1 MWKPRPLTHFIPLS
15 PVKIFINQMSATFG
29 ITTIIEGHHFSP
41 LIKPPYRSQ
50 FVVSRRGQHLAGF
63 HKIRELVQA
72 ERRTLRAPVVESPKK
87 RLPVGV
93 SNGIETLIPDC
104 NRHGQETPLG
114 GFFRTVRHKIDIVF
128 LQDALQQGGLAQPA
142 TATYPP
148 LAVGNLVLEATD
160 RVPVELTA
168 A

>member
-1 MWKPRPLTHFIPLS
+1 MGTPIQWRFF
-15 PVKIFINQMSATFG
+15 VEG
-29 ITTIIEGHHFSP
+29 DIEHH
-41 LIKPPYRSQ
+41 LLRRAANHQ
-50 FVVSRRGQHLAGF
+50 VEVQGLFVQQLLQRRGQHLAGF

-128 LQDALQQGGLAQPA
+128 LQDAL
-142 TATYPP
+142 
-148 LAVGNLVLEATD
+148 
-160 RVPVELTA
+160 
-168 A
+168 